1 MCRRARKRLDT
12 KLRERA
18 AVAGLTLIEVMIIIA
33 LMAALGAGA
42 TLGIGALT
50 RAELRS
56 SSLKVASASR
66 FAFSRSIS
74 TGNTV
79 RVVIDLDEAAIGLEE
94 SEAKIALSAMDER
107 IRGEELATDLGSVDP
122 WSVAKERMATSLSPA
137 KERSSFSVITD
148 QSGDEIEFYRSQP
161 LGSGIRVLEVRSP
174 IYPEP
179 IVEGRAALYFFPG
192 GRTSRA
198 TVKLT
203 DASDAVYTVEIHPLT
218 GRSKIH
224 PFAYDPVEIE
234 ESDEVKAR

>member
-1 MCRRARKRLDT
+1 MRQRS
-12 KLRERA
+12 RERTA
-18 AVAGLTLIEVMIIIA
+18 LAGLTLIEVMIIIA

-56 SSLKVASASR
+56 SSLKVASAAR

-79 RVVIDLDEAAIGLEE
+79 RVVLDLEESTIGLEE
-94 SEAKIALSAMDER
+94 SEAKVALSAMDER

-122 WSVAKERMATSLSPA
+122 WSVAKERMATSLTPA
-137 KERSSFSVITD
+137 RERSSFRVITD
-148 QSGDEIEFYRSQP
+148 RDGNEIDFYRKQP
-161 LGSGIRVLEVRSP
+161 LGSGVKILEVRSP
-174 IYPEP
+174 VFPEP

-198 TVKLT
+198 LVKLT
-203 DASDAVYTVEIHPLT
+203 DASEAVYTVELHPLT
-218 GRSKIH
+218 GRSKVY
-224 PFAYDPVEIE
+224 PYAYDPIELE
-234 ESDEVKAR
+234 ESDEVRAR

>member
-1 MCRRARKRLDT
+1 MRERS
-12 KLRERA
+12 RERA
-18 AVAGLTLIEVMIIIA
+18 ALAGLTLIEVMIIIA

-56 SSLKVASASR
+56 SSLKVASAAR

-79 RVVIDLDEAAIGLEE
+79 RIVLDLDESTIGLEE
-94 SEAKIALSAMDER
+94 SEAKVALSAMDER
-107 IRGEELATDLGSVDP
+107 IRGEELATDLGAIDP
-122 WSVAKERMATSLSPA
+122 WSVAKERMANSLSPSR
-137 KERSSFSVITD
+137 ERSSFRVITD
-148 QSGDEIEFYRSQP
+148 PSGDEIEFYRKQP
-161 LGSGIRVLEVRSP
+161 LGSGVKILEVRSP
-174 IYPEP
+174 VFPEP

-198 TVKLT
+198 LVKLT
-203 DASDAVYTVEIHPLT
+203 DASDTVYTVELHPLT
-218 GRSKIH
+218 GRSKVH
-224 PFAYDPVEIE
+224 PYAYDPVELD